1 MKLVGDRRLSGAR
14 FSAAGLLRLL
24 PLVTM
29 RVLALLCLLLAAATA
44 VRVGVS
50 TPRAAAATRPTCCP
64 FRSLR
69 RARAAARRARRRQAD
84 KKFESVSHSAS
95 TSRRRSQRAL
105 QVEVVSRSEAM
116 ASCKQKCAT
125 SKDQL
130 LNGQPKK

>member
-1 MKLVGDRRLSGAR
+1 
-14 FSAAGLLRLL
+14 
-24 PLVTM
+24 M

-50 TPRAAAATRPTCCP
+50 TPRVAAAATRRNLLPISIAATALALP
-64 FRSLR
+64 RA
-69 RARAAARRARRRQAD
+69 ARADGKYD
-84 KKFESVSHSAS
+84 KKFESCL
-95 TSRRRSQRAL
+95 SQCVYEQTKIAKGIA

-130 LNGQPKK
+130 LIGQPKK